1 VTGVDDLIVWLHV
14 QLDDDERV
22 AREADGF
29 YDDRDL
35 SAELVEEGF
44 DQCVGDLA
52 ARWDPARVLA
62 DIAAKRRILGLYEA
76 ALSAHRAGSLSLRN
90 RTQDEAAVDVLGEAV
105 LALAQPYS
113 GRPGWRQE
121 WDTPSNPG

>member
-1 VTGVDDLIVWLHV
+1 MTGVDDLIVWLHV

-62 DIAAKRRILGLYEA
+62 DIAAKRRILEAYESVA
-76 ALSAHRAGSLSLRN
+76 QYVEMPAHIQPPEELDAWR
-90 RTQDEAAVDVLGEAV
+90 QAVRL
-105 LALAQPYS
+105 LAQPYS

-121 WDTPSNPG
+121 WADV